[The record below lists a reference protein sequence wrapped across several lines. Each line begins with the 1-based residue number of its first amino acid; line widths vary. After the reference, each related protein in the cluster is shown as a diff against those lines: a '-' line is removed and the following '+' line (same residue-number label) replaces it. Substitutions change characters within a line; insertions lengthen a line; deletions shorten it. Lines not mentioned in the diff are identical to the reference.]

1 MKKHYL
7 KFGIFYCILALML
20 FLAAVLFYTKRKID
34 KVNEFTGSTVNNSY
48 AMISLEVNA
57 DPRTLMRNMLSNWAF
72 LSIGSNEDVGYY
84 SAIIDVRNNNSIL
97 LEAQDFLEVSYYGE
111 IEHETSVILRTER
124 YLFTDGPMDLTEEE
138 TDYLYPRLR
147 GSITNAKCDDIWIY
161 EGELNI
167 SAPDWTRTIPIA
179 TYDQV
184 DTSMEVPMEECI
196 VRIDNI
202 TPCFMIGTGRKAALY
217 NEAKSCAEVFFD
229 QYLDGLTTGEVTFDR
244 GIFTSRSSA
253 VYAAN
258 GGDYLIV
265 FYSVEKPLYM
275 VLRDNIKVYIGAIA
289 ALLVVQGLIICSV
302 RKLYHDQEDFEIRS
316 RQLTYDI
323 ASDLK
328 KPLTRTKSYIES
340 WEACDDDKK
349 KQNYSKKI
357 IDEVDSM
364 SDTVSKFLSSGFV
377 RNNRR

>member
-1 MKKHYL
+1 
-7 KFGIFYCILALML
+7 
-20 FLAAVLFYTKRKID
+20 
-34 KVNEFTGSTVNNSY
+34 
-48 AMISLEVNA
+48 
-57 DPRTLMRNMLSNWAF
+57 
-72 LSIGSNEDVGYY
+72 
-84 SAIIDVRNNNSIL
+84 
-97 LEAQDFLEVSYYGE
+97 
-111 IEHETSVILRTER
+111 
-124 YLFTDGPMDLTEEE
+124 
-138 TDYLYPRLR
+138 
-147 GSITNAKCDDIWIY
+147 
-161 EGELNI
+161 
-167 SAPDWTRTIPIA
+167 
-179 TYDQV
+179 
-184 DTSMEVPMEECI
+184 MEECI

-229 QYLDGLTTGEVTFDR
+229 QYLDGLTTGEFTFDR

-265 FYSVEKPLYM
+265 FYSVVKPLYM

-328 KPLTRTKSYIES
+328 KPLTRTKSYIER
-340 WEACDDDKK
+340 WETCDDDKK

-364 SDTVSKFLSSGFV
+364 SDTVSKFLSSGSD
-377 RNNRR
+377 RNKRR